1 MSLLQTLS
9 ESVEQTHSERS
20 YIKDTIKNFG
30 KDLQELFD
38 RYIDCFKSFNLSRE
52 KKEKFNKTVILY
64 ID

>member
-38 RYIDCFKSFNLSRE
+38 RYIDCFKSFNFSRE
-52 KKEKFNKTVILY
+52 KKEKLNKTVILY